1 MLRRPVFSGF
11 AEYWHYARYL
21 SREQRK
27 IIFKSLPVSQK
38 KFLDDSYLK
47 EGWSDLFYRND
58 INDKIDS
65 LKEDFGYDLVE
76 IRVKALQGKSVYV
89 PTKFW
94 KIVEEQME
102 QYKSEATEFVISG
115 IKAVPCKGN
124 EEVCLVECDLTE
136 DSD

>member
-94 KIVEEQME
+94 KIVEEQIG
-102 QYKSEATEFVISG
+102 QYKQEAIEFVMSG
-115 IKAVPCKGN
+115 IKVTLCEDNK
-124 EEVCLVECDLTE
+124 EVCLIERDLTE
-136 DSD
+136 DSN